1 MNNQNFSYCKH
12 LRTKKMFTGA
22 TVMEAFADKLDEH
35 ASPSHFWC
43 NRTQTV
49 VGPDDQQVHKN
60 SCCNASRPCF
70 EE

>member
-49 VGPDDQQVHKN
+49 IGVDDQPVHKN
-60 SCCNASRPCF
+60 VCTPGRPCF